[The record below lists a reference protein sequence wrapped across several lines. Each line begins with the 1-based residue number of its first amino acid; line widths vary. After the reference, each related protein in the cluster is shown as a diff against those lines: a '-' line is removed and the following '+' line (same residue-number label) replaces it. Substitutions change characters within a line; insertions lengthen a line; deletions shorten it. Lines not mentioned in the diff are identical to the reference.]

1 MKKLL
6 ISFVAMLSWVF
17 VFVSSKGYAEEVNT
31 VQDVDQYVIVEN
43 NQFYLAI
50 PKELEKSF
58 TEQVKQ
64 VLNEKNEY
72 IKKNDLIVDPVTK
85 KITDKFSH
93 YRFFN
98 AGSTLEYFWWGGR
111 RTFYSDAA
119 ARAFAHELHGHAN
132 NSAIFSLL
140 TYEFPFVSIPSGI
153 VAWWANTV
161 ADSVEYNADLD
172 GDGCILDVNYWH
184 TFACYPR

>member
-50 PKELEKSF
+50 PKELENSF

-72 IKKNDLIVDPVTK
+72 IKKNDLTVDPVTK
-85 KITDKFSH
+85 K
-93 YRFFN
+93 
-98 AGSTLEYFWWGGR
+98 
-111 RTFYSDAA
+111 
-119 ARAFAHELHGHAN
+119 N
-132 NSAIFSLL
+132 N
-140 TYEFPFVSIPSGI
+140 
-153 VAWWANTV
+153 
-161 ADSVEYNADLD
+161 
-172 GDGCILDVNYWH
+172 
-184 TFACYPR
+184 R